1 MMLLATVAIDQIE
14 WKDRQE
20 FWTAL
25 NELCSPATTCG
36 FSSSGIYSF
45 WDPVKF
51 DLLYVGLASDLA
63 LRIGQHLG
71 LIPCDPKCCKS
82 KQVEKFVFENGRI
95 GIGLLL
101 MSPNDQTI
109 LASRKSRVTDN
120 ERLAE
125 IEEALGSKAK
135 DTIAHFE
142 SLILR
147 SHKRIDGKLPRW
159 NRNAGSKL
167 GQAHADAS
175 LGGLSQALSG
185 RFDVAYTS
193 RLSIRDLNDLP
204 ESQIEEFVLH
214 PARLTFLL
222 RDGTFEEHVRWWVR
236 LQGEKSMYAQLLD
249 WAHEINYFARQP
261 FEAKQ
266 VQGGL
271 PG

>member
-25 NELCSPATTCG
+25 NELCSPETTCG

-51 DLLYVGLASDLA
+51 DLLYVGLASDLS

-71 LIPCDPKCCKS
+71 LIQCDPKCCKS

-109 LASRKSRVTDN
+109 LASRKTRVTDN

-125 IEEALGSKAK
+125 IEMALGREAK
-135 DTIAHFE
+135 DMIAHFE
-142 SLILR
+142 SLVLR
-147 SHKRIDGKLPRW
+147 SHKHIAGKLPQW

-167 GQAHADAS
+167 GQAHSDVS
-175 LGGLSQALSG
+175 LGGLVQALSG
-185 RFDVAYTS
+185 RFDVAHTS
-193 RLSIRDLNDLP
+193 RLSIREFNDLP

-214 PARLTFLL
+214 PARMTYSQSN
-222 RDGTFEEHVRWWVR
+222 GTFEDHVRGWVK
-236 LQGEKSMYAQLLD
+236 LQGKKCICAELLD
-249 WAHEINYFARQP
+249 LADQKNYFARQP
-261 FEAKQ
+261 FE
-266 VQGGL
+266 VNHIHGEL
-271 PG
+271 PR